1 VGRAIG
7 GNEIVILDDEGGV
20 LGPGEVGLVYVRPES
35 APFRYHRDNEKT
47 SAAFKGERFTVGDM
61 GYLDEDGYLFLT
73 DRRADMVI
81 TGGVN
86 VYPREIEDVLYL
98 HPDVADCAVYGVPDE
113 RWGEALKAVVQPRA
127 GASLRTD
134 DVVAW
139 CRERLADYKRP
150 RLVAFVDEL
159 PRDPNGKIAKHRLR
173 AAEA

>member
-1 VGRAIG
+1 
-7 GNEIVILDDEGGV
+7 
-20 LGPGEVGLVYVRPES
+20 
-35 APFRYHRDNEKT
+35 
-47 SAAFKGERFTVGDM
+47 
-61 GYLDEDGYLFLT
+61 
-73 DRRADMVI
+73 MVI

-127 GASLRTD
+127 GASLSTD

-159 PRDPNGKIAKHRLR
+159 PRDPNGKIAKHSLR